1 MKDWL
6 HGLLYECGGVRAI
19 YEASEGEDSAPDP
32 LGGGTN
38 EKIDINY
45 LRGARMIKI
54 KRFHSTRRSLVDNVT
69 VVVTRALVT
78 RDWAI
83 VSLVRL
89 DFELERRQETR
100 LNQGKTVA
108 AT

>member
-1 MKDWL
+1 MKS
-6 HGLLYECGGVRAI
+6 C
-19 YEASEGEDSAPDP
+19 
-32 LGGGTN
+32 
-38 EKIDINY
+38 DINY

-54 KRFHSTRRSLVDNVT
+54 KRFHSTRRSLVDNVLNVT

-78 RDWAI
+78 RDWAII

>member
-1 MKDWL
+1 MNAAVCAL
-6 HGLLYECGGVRAI
+6 QRIEIESMGFGIVRAI

-69 VVVTRALVT
+69 GRCYSCTRAIGQLSDSCDST
-78 RDWAI
+78 
-83 VSLVRL
+83 SSSS
-89 DFELERRQETR
+89 EGKRR
-100 LNQGKTVA
+100 G
-108 AT
+108 